1 MIFFTILGV
10 ITSIYLLIG
19 LLVVVYFLQKEEATM
34 DEILED
40 PLTTV
45 FLLWVW
51 PFVVLEEMGVI

>member
-19 LLVVVYFLQKEEATM
+19 LLIMVDFFQKEEVTM

-40 PLTTV
+40 PLSIG
-45 FLLWVW
+45 FLLLVW
-51 PFVVLEEMGVI
+51 PFVVLEKWV